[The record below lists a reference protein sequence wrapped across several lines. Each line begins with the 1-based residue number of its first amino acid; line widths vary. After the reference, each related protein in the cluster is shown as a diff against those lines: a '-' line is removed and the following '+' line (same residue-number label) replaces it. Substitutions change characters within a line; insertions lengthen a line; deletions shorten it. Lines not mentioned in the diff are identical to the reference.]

1 MVDILNK
8 SQHAAPEVKK
18 AHSLLG
24 WVRKSIASRLREL
37 ALKLYTA
44 LATPPMYCDQFWAP

>member
-1 MVDILNK
+1 MNK

-44 LATPPMYCDQFWAP
+44 LATPPL

>member
-1 MVDILNK
+1 MNE

-24 WVRKSIASRLREL
+24 WVRKSVASRLREF

-44 LATPPMYCDQFWAP
+44 LATPPL